1 MDRQTEGDG
10 QTQDE
15 QVSVYMK
22 DNVIM
27 RRIQIEG
34 DEREFLMDPQ
44 GQIFDM
50 NRQFIGTANTNELEE
65 LQDDGNNNVQN
76 GNNFNNGMT
85 DGWNNQDQNQHEEMM
100 LLDDDDDVG
109 QGGGNGQGKNNQS
122 TNYTNPGLGDDGARR
137 NHGGNTN
144 SLDNGSTDMDMEVM

>member
-1 MDRQTEGDG
+1 
-10 QTQDE
+10 
-15 QVSVYMK
+15 MK

-50 NRQFIGTANTNELEE
+50 NGQFIGTANTNELEE
-65 LQDDGNNNVQN
+65 LQDDGNGNQQN
-76 GNNFNNGMT
+76 SNFNNGMA

-100 LLDDDDDVG
+100 LLDDDDEV
-109 QGGGNGQGKNNQS
+109 QGGNHNQNNF
-122 TNYTNPGLGDDGARR
+122 TPGTGDGAGRR
-137 NHGGNTN
+137 GHGAKNN
-144 SLDNGSTDMDMEVM
+144 SLDGGPMDMDMDVM